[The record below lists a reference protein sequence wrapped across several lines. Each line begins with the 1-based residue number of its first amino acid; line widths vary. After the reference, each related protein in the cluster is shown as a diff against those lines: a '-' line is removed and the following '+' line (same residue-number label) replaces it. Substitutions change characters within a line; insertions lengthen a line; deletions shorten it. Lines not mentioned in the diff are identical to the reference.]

1 MLHCSS
7 GIARRP
13 AWWDRLP
20 GRARWLSLL
29 IVLALL
35 AIPMRPALAVEE
47 REAPLPA
54 FDWLDRV
61 NAVRAAADLPPVVE
75 DAAWSAGSHLHSR
88 YMVKNDYLGHDEHED
103 NPWYTPEGRAAAQN
117 GIAYT
122 NDRYDA
128 SGQRGLDALLTT
140 PFHLVNVLDP
150 RLVKAGFGWYREDK
164 ESYQVGA
171 TLDISRGRS
180 SYAAAAAQYPIIF
193 PGDGKTMPFSRYYG
207 TEHPDPL
214 TSCPGEPVGAP
225 IIVQL
230 GGPPKDVSVRIS
242 KAGRELERCVLDE
255 TSYVHPDPETQADG
269 RAILG
274 ARHAVVIMTREPLSA
289 GTYSVALT
297 SGGVTHTWSFFG
309 PSVTTSLQITAL
321 SDETRTRGQ
330 VAGPEPVDR
339 RQSAAICSP
348 RPALGVG
355 VRRFGA
361 EGLQVTIVAQGQHN
375 SLRALRFGSPEQP
388 FQNALVSLPGHP
400 APIAGDL
407 ELALPPSSPQRSF
420 VVRRVTSGQAVLAP
434 IAVADACG
442 AWLVVVHGDPDRDLR
457 AESRP
462 ADTDPP
468 LGG

>member
-1 MLHCSS
+1 M
-7 GIARRP
+7 
-13 AWWDRLP
+13 
-20 GRARWLSLL
+20 
-29 IVLALL
+29 
-35 AIPMRPALAVEE
+35 PMSPALAVEE
-47 REAPLPA
+47 LEALPPA

-61 NAVRAAADLPPVVE
+61 NAVRAAADLPPIVE
-75 DAAWSAGSHLHSR
+75 DVAWSAGSHLHSR
-88 YMVKNDYLGHDEHED
+88 YMVKNDYLGHDEDEE

-122 NDRYDA
+122 NDAYDT

-150 RLVKAGFGWYREDK
+150 RLVKAGFGWYRENK
-164 ESYQVGA
+164 ENYQAGA
-171 TLDISRGRS
+171 TLDVSRGLSWR
-180 SYAAAAAQYPIIF
+180 AAAAAEYPIIF

-214 TSCPGEPVGAP
+214 TSCPGETVGAP

-230 GGPPKDVSVRIS
+230 GGPPEDVSVRIS
-242 KAGRELERCVLDE
+242 KAGRELEHCVLDE

-269 RAILG
+269 RSILR

-289 GTYSVALT
+289 GTYAVTLT
-297 SGGVTHTWSFFG
+297 SGGVTHAWSFHG
-309 PSVTTSLQITAL
+309 PSASTPPPRMTVLAGTTRAL
-321 SDETRTRGQ
+321 GQ
-330 VAGPEPVDR
+330 AAGPEPMHQ
-339 RQSAAICSP
+339 RQPAASCSP
-348 RPALGVG
+348 RPVLGVG

-361 EGLQVTIVAQGQHN
+361 DGLQVTIVAQGQN
-375 SLRALRFGSPEQP
+375 NTLRVLRFGSPGQP

-407 ELALPPSSPQRSF
+407 ELALPPASPQRSF
-420 VVRRVTSGQAVLAP
+420 VVRRVMSGQAVLAP

-442 AWLVVVHGDPDRDLR
+442 AWLVVVRGDPDKDLR

-462 ADTDPP
+462 AND
-468 LGG
+468 